1 MVICGEN
8 YHRIG
13 SLLPPDGE
21 KPKFA
26 QLYIFEP
33 ENEIDNRL
41 ANFASRDGLLMPELL
56 TSLLQMLDQHNQLV
70 KTFRRVRQQL
80 QDSSTTNLK
89 LRIFGAKSRNRQY
102 DLPSSTEVVAL
113 IPGDFLP
120 DRDDRDII
128 VDHVYEGLK
137 RITSLNPKS
146 DALHFPLLFPYGD
159 DGYHP
164 LIKYRSFREDG
175 PPDWIQIPPLFLIDP
190 GDDSV
195 QSIAD
200 DIYDSFPDSHRDP
213 AYLTSRAIVTPTN
226 ATVSRINNYML
237 QRVPGNSKTYYS
249 SDSLQ
254 LSTETADLFDES
266 YPTEFLNILT
276 FNGVPEHEL
285 TLKVCTPVM
294 LLRNLN
300 PALGLCNST
309 RIMITTL
316 GDNFI
321 KGNIMGGS
329 YDTDEVIIPRI
340 VLNVENSK
348 WPFILRRRQFP
359 VRLCYAMTI
368 NKSQGQTLEKVGIY
382 LPEPVFSHGQ
392 LYVGVS
398 RVKSARGLRIL
409 IQNPTE
415 IPYDFTKNIVFTEA
429 FADIMNT

>member
-41 ANFASRDGLLMPELL
+41 ANFASRDGLLMLELL

-102 DLPSSTEVVAL
+102 DLPSSTEVAAL

-128 VDHVYEGLK
+128 VDHNM
-137 RITSLNPKS
+137 RITAVHSADQQLMHGYTFPDWVLSL
-146 DALHFPLLFPYGD
+146 GD
-159 DGYHP
+159 GR
-164 LIKYRSFREDG
+164 LRARSFREDG

-266 YPTEFLNILT
+266 YPTEFFNILT

-368 NKSQGQTLEKVGIY
+368 DKSQGQTLEKVGIY

>member
-1 MVICGEN
+1 
-8 YHRIG
+8 
-13 SLLPPDGE
+13 
-21 KPKFA
+21 
-26 QLYIFEP
+26 
-33 ENEIDNRL
+33 
-41 ANFASRDGLLMPELL
+41 
-56 TSLLQMLDQHNQLV
+56 
-70 KTFRRVRQQL
+70 
-80 QDSSTTNLK
+80 
-89 LRIFGAKSRNRQY
+89 
-102 DLPSSTEVVAL
+102 
-113 IPGDFLP
+113 
-120 DRDDRDII
+120 
-128 VDHVYEGLK
+128 
-137 RITSLNPKS
+137 
-146 DALHFPLLFPYGD
+146 
-159 DGYHP
+159 
-164 LIKYRSFREDG
+164 
-175 PPDWIQIPPLFLIDP
+175 
-190 GDDSV
+190 
-195 QSIAD
+195 
-200 DIYDSFPDSHRDP
+200 
-213 AYLTSRAIVTPTN
+213 
-226 ATVSRINNYML
+226 ML

-254 LSTETADLFDES
+254 LSTETVDSFDES
-266 YPTEFLNILT
+266 YPTEFINTLT

-300 PALGLCNST
+300 PALGLCNGT

-368 NKSQGQTLEKVGIY
+368 NKSQGQMLEKVGIY

-409 IQNPTE
+409 YKTQQKYPT
-415 IPYDFTKNIVFTEA
+415 ILQGT
-429 FADIMNT
+429 